1 MSAWYKKMF
10 EEKLGKYWLTISDR
24 RKEITDLHVSFLK
37 DILKSGLVL
46 DHCCGP
52 CRVSIPFSAYMPVVG
67 LDLSTYLLQ
76 AAKKRA
82 RQADVKNL

>member
-1 MSAWYKKMF
+1 MLSV
-10 EEKLGKYWLTISDR
+10 LDR
-24 RKEITDLHVSFLK
+24 RKEVTDLHVSFLK
-37 DILKSGLVL
+37 DVLKSGLVL

-52 CRVSIPFSAYMPVVG
+52 CGVSIPFSAYMPVVG